1 MTRTEFYDV
10 VKLLNVLYEKDGKFM
25 FESPDKITAWY
36 SCLNDLEYQPCC
48 EAIRQVA
55 LTNKYRPTI
64 ADIREQY
71 VKIVN
76 NKDMISEMEA
86 WNMVRLALRDSTYHS
101 EEQFEEFPEFVKRIV
116 VSPARLKE
124 WGQLPSDTVS
134 SVVRAEF
141 RHSYESAYKQFTEA
155 QIIGDERLWI
165 AEKVARQLT
174 MTRTEIQKCGEMCKE
189 GQNVGLDVGKQG

>member
-1 MTRTEFYDV
+1 MTSSEWAKV
-10 VKLLNVLYEKDGKFM
+10 VDILNVTYEDRGHLM
-25 FESPDKITAWY
+25 FETAEKIQVWY
-36 SCLNDLEYQPCC
+36 SCLNDLDYKLCC
-48 EAIRQVA
+48 EAVKRFA
-55 LTNKYRPTI
+55 LTSKYRPTI

-71 VKIVN
+71 AKISNGGDVL
-76 NKDMISEMEA
+76 SEMEA

-101 EEQFEEFPEFVKRIV
+101 EEQFEEFPEFVKKIV

-155 QIIGDERLWI
+155 QIIGEDRLKI
-165 AEKVARQLT
+165 V
-174 MTRTEIQKCGEMCKE
+174 
-189 GQNVGLDVGKQG
+189 QNLANQFAIGRKD

>member
-1 MTRTEFYDV
+1 MTEKEWYDV
-10 VKLLNVLYEKDGKFM
+10 VKVLNATYEEKGRLM
-25 FESPDKITAWY
+25 FETAEKIRIWY
-36 SCLNDLEYQPCC
+36 SCLKDLEYKPCC
-48 EAIRQVA
+48 EAVQRITMA
-55 LTNKYRPTI
+55 NKYRPTI

-71 VKIVN
+71 MKVVGSA
-76 NKDMISEMEA
+76 DVPTEMEA

-134 SVVRAEF
+134 AVVRAEF

-155 QIIGDERLWI
+155 QIIGEDRLRI
-165 AEKVARQLT
+165 AQNLAKQFAIGGST
-174 MTRTEIQKCGEMCKE
+174 
-189 GQNVGLDVGKQG
+189 NVGLDVGKQG